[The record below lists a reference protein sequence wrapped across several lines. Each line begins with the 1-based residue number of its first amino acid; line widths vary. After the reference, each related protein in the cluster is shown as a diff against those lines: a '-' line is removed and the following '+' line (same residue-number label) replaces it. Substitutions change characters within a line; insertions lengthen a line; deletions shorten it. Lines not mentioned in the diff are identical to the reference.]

1 MSDLK
6 LNTPLTLRCGLTLPN
21 RLVNPAMAES
31 FADKDSLPT
40 SEACI
45 SAYERWAEGG
55 WGMIMTGNVQVDVTY
70 IGSPNDMAYDDAV
83 DRSRIIE
90 AWTKWR
96 ETIGKNG
103 TKAIMQINHPGRQS
117 PMGAGRRSLFAKTLA
132 PSAVPIKLGDGLWP
146 RFLVSLLFG
155 TPKEMT
161 HKDIQDVVAHFAR
174 TAKAASEAGFA
185 GVEVHAAHGYL
196 LSQFLSPDINLRT
209 DEYGGSAVNRA
220 RIVVEIV
227 RAIRDVVPKEFCVGI
242 KFNSADYSPGPEAG
256 LALEDRI
263 AQVRVIA
270 EAGLDF
276 LEVSGGTY
284 ENPTC
289 IVGYDDKSETKSAR
303 TLAREAYFLDFAQSI
318 RKSLPDLHLL
328 VTGGFRTRRGMEA
341 AVSDGDCDLVG
352 IGRPATLYPHLPVET
367 ILNPAVSDD
376 DAVLRL
382 DKVQPPWLLTKA
394 GVKGVGAG
402 WETLWYGKKIRGLGT
417 AKPKTQ

>member
-1 MSDLK
+1 
-6 LNTPLTLRCGLTLPN
+6 
-21 RLVNPAMAES
+21 
-31 FADKDSLPT
+31 
-40 SEACI
+40 
-45 SAYERWAEGG
+45 
-55 WGMIMTGNVQVDVTY
+55 
-70 IGSPNDMAYDDAV
+70 MAYDDAV

-284 ENPTC
+284 ENPT
-289 IVGYDDKSETKSAR
+289 VSSEQPISTNDQR
-303 TLAREAYFLDFAQSI
+303 
-318 RKSLPDLHLL
+318 
-328 VTGGFRTRRGMEA
+328 
-341 AVSDGDCDLVG
+341 
-352 IGRPATLYPHLPVET
+352 
-367 ILNPAVSDD
+367 
-376 DAVLRL
+376 VLF
-382 DKVQPPWLLTKA
+382 
-394 GVKGVGAG
+394 
-402 WETLWYGKKIRGLGT
+402 
-417 AKPKTQ
+417 